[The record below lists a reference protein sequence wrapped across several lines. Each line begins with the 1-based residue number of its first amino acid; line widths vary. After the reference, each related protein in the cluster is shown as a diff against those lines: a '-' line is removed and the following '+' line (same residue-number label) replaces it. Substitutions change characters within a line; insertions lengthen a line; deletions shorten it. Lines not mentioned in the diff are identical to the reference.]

1 MMVMQSNE
9 VRFIRQME
17 PVFYCPLGAV
27 EGGAPIVS
35 LLYYVNERAI
45 VYFQHTILLKSIKA
59 GGKS

>member
-27 EGGAPIVS
+27 EGGVPIIS
-35 LLYYVNERAI
+35 LRYYVNESAI
-45 VYFQHTILLKSIKA
+45 VYFQHTILSKSDRA
-59 GGKS
+59 RGKT